1 MASAPPRSRFRRTLV
16 TSLKVFAY
24 FLVVSLVALAVAVS
38 VAVSQLPS
46 YGELVRR
53 DDLGQ
58 MIRVRAADG
67 TIIHSMGPV
76 FGEWL
81 GYDEIPP
88 VMRDAMIAVED
99 RRFRSHFGVDPV
111 STARGLWIG
120 LTGGTRVRG
129 VSTITQQLA
138 RNIFLNNDRTF
149 VRKLRE
155 GILAMALEWRFS
167 KDQLLELYLN
177 RVYFGGGA
185 YGIDAASRRFYGH
198 SAKELSIPEAA
209 IIAGLVKAP
218 SNYSP
223 TADAEAARSRADVVL
238 ELMVR
243 SGAITPGQ
251 ARDANPEDVRLVPNA
266 ERQSITRYFT
276 DWVLPQ
282 LDMLIDES
290 SAPLDIWTTIDP
302 VMQRVA
308 VAAINAHAPRG
319 AQGALV
325 TLDRDGAVRAMV
337 GGRDYVNSSY
347 NRATQANRQPGSSF
361 KLFVYLTALEAGYQ
375 PDTMVDGSPISV
387 GGWSPRNDSGR
398 AFGQVPMRAAFAYS
412 INTVAVRLAQE
423 TGTRAVADMAQ
434 RFGITTRVN
443 TNPSMALGSSEVR
456 LIDMT
461 RAYAAVA
468 RGGVAVT
475 PYGIRRVTT
484 ADGTLLYQHQADE
497 ARVLVAPWV
506 AQQMTELLQGVV
518 EHGTGRGAQLGR
530 PTAGKTGTTTSNKDG
545 WFIGFS
551 SGLTTGVWMG
561 RDDNRALPGLAG
573 GRAPAAAFHDLMVR
587 AVANRPVEPF
597 ATGAAAPE
605 WQIEGD
611 NEIWFAPPDDQP
623 LVDADGNP
631 IDPAPPLPED
641 EGKQS
646 RPDEAPPPEEDAPPP
661 PPDRLNQDWLDRTI
675 GRRDRREE
683 RRDRRE
689 ERRERREREQREDL
703 APPVR
708 RGDTY

>member
-1 MASAPPRSRFRRTLV
+1 MATAPPRSRFRRFVATGFKLAIYALLV
-16 TSLKVFAY
+16 SA
-24 FLVVSLVALAVAVS
+24 VALGVAVA

-58 MIRVRAADG
+58 MIRVRAANG
-67 TIIHSMGPV
+67 EVIHSIGPS
-76 FGEWL
+76 FGQWL
-81 GYDEIPP
+81 SYGDIPP

-99 RRFRSHFGVDPV
+99 RRFRSHPGVDPI
-111 STARGLWIG
+111 STVRGLWLG
-120 LTGGTRVRG
+120 VTGHGRVRG

-149 VRKLRE
+149 ARKLRE
-155 GILAMALEWRFS
+155 GILAFALEWQFS

-185 YGIDAASRRFYGH
+185 YGIDAASRRFFGH
-198 SAKELSIPEAA
+198 SATTMSTAEAA

-223 TADAEAARSRADVVL
+223 TADAEAARSRAGVVL
-238 ELMVR
+238 GLMVR
-243 SGAITPGQ
+243 SGAISQ
-251 ARDANPEDVRLVPNA
+251 AQADGASPEDVELVRDSRRQNA
-266 ERQSITRYFT
+266 TRYFT

-282 LDMLIDES
+282 LDMLIDET

-302 VMQRVA
+302 VMQRTA
-308 VAAINAHAPRG
+308 VAAINANAPRG
-319 AQGALV
+319 AQGALI

-361 KLFVYLTALEAGYQ
+361 KLFVYLTALEAGYR
-375 PDTMVDGSPISV
+375 PDTVVNGAPITIN
-387 GGWSPRNDSGR
+387 GWSPRNDSGR
-398 AFGQVPMRAAFAYS
+398 EVGQLPMRVAFAYS
-412 INTVAVRLAQE
+412 VNTVAVRLAQE
-423 TGTRAVADMAQ
+423 LGTRSVADMAQ
-434 RFGITTRVN
+434 RFGVTSRIN

-468 RGGVAVT
+468 RGGVSVT

-484 ADGTLLYQHQADE
+484 ADGTLLYQHQNDE
-497 ARVLVAPWV
+497 ARVLVQPWV

-518 EHGTGRGAQLGR
+518 DHGTGRGAALGR

-573 GRAPAAAFHDLMVR
+573 GRAPASAFHDLMIR
-587 AVANRPVEPF
+587 AVANRPVEAF
-597 ATGAAAPE
+597 ATDAAAPDWE
-605 WQIEGD
+605 ADGD
-611 NEIWFAPPDDQP
+611 NEIWFTPPDDDP
-623 LVDADGNP
+623 VVDADGNP
-631 IDPAPPLPED
+631 IEPAQPRDEEDRRAPDVATPPDDDP
-641 EGKQS
+641 
-646 RPDEAPPPEEDAPPP
+646 PPPE
-661 PPDRLNQDWLDRTI
+661 RLNQEWLDRTI

-683 RRDRRE
+683 QRAPRRE
-689 ERRERREREQREDL
+689 EPRRPAQRVDKD
-703 APPVR
+703 
-708 RGDTY
+708 GF

>member
-1 MASAPPRSRFRRTLV
+1 MASAPPRTRFRQVFV

-24 FLVVSLVALAVAVS
+24 FLVVSLIAVAVAVS

-67 TIIHSMGPV
+67 AIIHSMGPV

-81 GYDEIPP
+81 SYEEIPP

-111 STARGLWIG
+111 STARGLWLG

-198 SAKELSIPEAA
+198 SATELSIPEAA

-223 TADAEAARSRADVVL
+223 TADAEAARSRAGVVL

-251 ARDANPEDVRLVPNA
+251 AREANPEEVRLVPNA
-266 ERQSITRYFT
+266 ERQSVTRYFT

-319 AQGALV
+319 AQGALI

-387 GGWSPRNDSGR
+387 GGWSPRNDGGR
-398 AFGQVPMRAAFAYS
+398 TFGQVPMRAAFAYS
-412 INTVAVRLAQE
+412 INTAAVRLAQE

-518 EHGTGRGAQLGR
+518 DHGTGRGAQLGR

-597 ATGAAAPE
+597 ATGAASPE

-641 EGKQS
+641 EDKQS

-675 GRRDRREE
+675 GRGDRREE

-689 ERRERREREQREDL
+689 ERRDRREREQREDL